1 MLPDPDDMLARQAR
15 TDSAAFAEL
24 YRRHVNHVFR
34 FLLLH
39 TSSAADAED
48 LTAQTF
54 IAVLERLDRYE
65 PQGRFRM
72 WLLAIA
78 RHKAA
83 DFFRKNR
90 QMVALEMV
98 EHIPDPEPLP
108 DETAN
113 QRLELDRV
121 MEALR
126 HLSPDRAEALIL
138 RVFGEY
144 TAAETAEIMGKSEAA
159 VKMLVHR
166 AWRDLKHRLD
176 LTAVQ
181 EGELS

>member
-1 MLPDPDDMLARQAR
+1 MPPDPDDLLARQAR

-34 FLLLH
+34 FLMLH
-39 TSSAADAED
+39 TGSVDDAED
-48 LTAQTF
+48 LTTQTF
-54 IAVLERLDRYE
+54 IAALERLDRYQ

-83 DFFRKNR
+83 DFFRKNK
-90 QMVALEMV
+90 MTVSLEMI
-98 EHIPDPEPLP
+98 ECIPDQEPLP
-108 DETAN
+108 DEAVT
-113 QRLELDRV
+113 QHLELDRV
-121 MEALR
+121 LAALR

-138 RVFGEY
+138 RVLGEH

-166 AWRDLKHRLD
+166 AWRDLKQH
-176 LTAVQ
+176 LTPAAVQ
-181 EGELS
+181 EGDIL

>member
-1 MLPDPDDMLARQAR
+1 MPPDPDDKLARQAR

-24 YRRHVNHVFR
+24 YQRHVDHVFR
-34 FLLLH
+34 FLMLRTGSREDAQDITTL
-39 TSSAADAED
+39 TFMAAME
-48 LTAQTF
+48 Q
-54 IAVLERLDRYE
+54 LDRYQ
-65 PQGRFRM
+65 PSGRFRL

-90 QMVALEMV
+90 SMIALETIEM
-98 EHIPDPEPLP
+98 IPDPAPPP
-108 DETAN
+108 DETVN
-113 QRLELDRV
+113 RNLQLDQV
-121 MEALR
+121 MEAL
-126 HLSPDRAEALIL
+126 HSLSPDRAEALIL

-166 AWRDLKHRLD
+166 AWQDLKHHLA
-176 LTAVQ
+176 LTQ
-181 EGELS
+181 EGDMA